1 MDMDAKIAICR
12 TLSCG
17 LEDCVRIPSDNHL
30 QGLMGK
36 DGKRNLVRLLLLLIH
51 VLFFLLF
58 FSAFLS
64 ISLLFNCMFLVFSQL
79 GSRDYWRLPPIR
91 LGRNK
96 QLVNVEWSFY
106 GGVFAPGFIP
116 VGLFS

>member
-1 MDMDAKIAICR
+1 MG
-12 TLSCG
+12 S
-17 LEDCVRIPSDNHL
+17 RIPSDNHL

-36 DGKRNLVRLLLLLIH
+36 DGKRNLVRQLLLLIH

-58 FSAFLS
+58 FFRIFESAFLS
-64 ISLLFNCMFLVFSQL
+64 ISFLFNCMFLVFSQL

>member
-1 MDMDAKIAICR
+1 
-12 TLSCG
+12 
-17 LEDCVRIPSDNHL
+17 
-30 QGLMGK
+30 
-36 DGKRNLVRLLLLLIH
+36 
-51 VLFFLLF
+51 
-58 FSAFLS
+58 
-64 ISLLFNCMFLVFSQL
+64 MFLVFSQL

>member
-17 LEDCVRIPSDNHL
+17 LEDCVRIPSDNNL

-51 VLFFLLF
+51 VLFFFLF
-58 FSAFLS
+58 FFR
-64 ISLLFNCMFLVFSQL
+64 IFEHFFVVQL
-79 GSRDYWRLPPIR
+79 HVSS
-91 LGRNK
+91 
-96 QLVNVEWSFY
+96 V
-106 GGVFAPGFIP
+106 
-116 VGLFS
+116 